1 MLEVVARSVLRILGI
16 VTAMIGA
23 ILTLQACIAWMA
35 VSTTLSGAPAGMQ
48 IEAKG
53 MLGDMGIYAIVA
65 QAVTVLF
72 GVALF
77 FASPVLARRVVQ

>member
-1 MLEVVARSVLRILGI
+1 MLEVVVRSVLRILGI
-16 VTAMIGA
+16 MTALVGA

-48 IEAKG
+48 VKATG
-53 MLGDMGIYAIVA
+53 MLGEMGIYAIVA
-65 QAVTVLF
+65 QAVTIAL

-77 FASPVLARRVVQ
+77 CLGPVLARRVVA